1 MWKIHLQKK
10 FQIRFCWNFW
20 PFNSTFLLDW
30 MFKLPGKSKAL
41 FNCSAGSEVHRKSL
55 NSIEASGFINNLL
68 PSNSVCKSSIMQ
80 TAMVS
85 CVMVPQA
92 TARSEIY
99 IWSTICYNVWNIQ
112 SNQNWV
118 FVVSWQVLHCKWL
131 TDCFWC
137 RLLMCCLKES
147 LDLKVLSQTLQG
159 MTIPSKWFASM
170 CFFIWVLSPSFPHTL
185 QTSPLRLLFGLDG
198 FGRRLSLFSI
208 SDITLSSSSSR
219 FPEK

>member
-1 MWKIHLQKK
+1 M
-10 FQIRFCWNFW
+10 FQ
-20 PFNSTFLLDW
+20 
-30 MFKLPGKSKAL
+30 LPGKSKAL

-55 NSIEASGFINNLL
+55 NSIEASGFINSLL
-68 PSNSVCKSSIMQ
+68 SSNSVIYIMLSSNSVCKFSIMQ

-118 FVVSWQVLHCKWL
+118 FVVSWQVLHCRWL

-170 CFFIWVLSPSFPHTL
+170 CFFIWVVSPSFPHTL
-185 QTSPLRLLFGLDG
+185 QISPLRFLL
-198 FGRRLSLFSI
+198 FGRRLSLLSI
-208 SDITLSSSSSR
+208 IDITLSSSSSR